1 VTATNRAD
9 ISAVQRNPSDTDY
22 ADWIEPLSTIGPGH
36 DDALRRLHELLLRA
50 ARHQVT
56 QMYGRLAA
64 LGAVRVEELVNQAA
78 DEAMVALLRQLPS
91 FEGRSR
97 FTTWAYKFGI
107 LHAAV
112 EVRRSMWRH
121 RDVTLDGAP
130 DQYAKGISP
139 EQFSEARDFSD
150 AVSGAI
156 DEALTAHQRRVM
168 IALLVDE
175 VPIDVLA
182 DRLGTTRNALYKTV
196 HDARGRLRTHL
207 TITGYLTARPSAEV
221 QS

>member
-1 VTATNRAD
+1 MTATNRVEITDVQPTQAD
-9 ISAVQRNPSDTDY
+9 ADY
-22 ADWIEPLSTIGPGH
+22 ADWVEPLSTVGPRH
-36 DDALRRLHELLLRA
+36 EDALRRLHGLLLRA
-50 ARHQVT
+50 ARHQVA
-56 QMYGRLAA
+56 QMYGQLPSVGTTRI
-64 LGAVRVEELVNQAA
+64 EDLVHQAA
-78 DEAMVALLRQLPS
+78 DEAMVALLRKLPG

-112 EVRRSMWRH
+112 EVRRNLWRH
-121 RDVTLDGAP
+121 RDVTLDGVP
-130 DQYAKGISP
+130 DRFATGISP
-139 EQFSEARDFSD
+139 EQFSEARDLSS

-156 DEALTAHQRRVM
+156 HEVLTAHQRKVV

-196 HDARGRLRTHL
+196 HDARGRLRKHL
-207 TITGYLTARPSAEV
+207 TVTGYLTVGTSAEV
-221 QS
+221 ES